1 MLFAAD
7 MLFFGLSRSYYL
19 LFAGEFL
26 GAVGMTLISG
36 ADQALLYDSLVAL
49 KAEGRAR
56 FYFSRYEAAGTLG
69 LLVAFPIGSWIAGLR
84 NYPNLLP
91 MPFALTTLSA
101 VLAAGMFSSM
111 REPPRAKPKEHF
123 FKMGMLGLRTLFAH
137 RELRAYVFNAITIS
151 SVTFFAFW
159 FYQPVMQRAGLG
171 VTYLGFIGAGFNLFS
186 AILLANVSILE
197 KAIGVR
203 RLLLLTA
210 FVPAI
215 LFIALGFTRLL
226 AFAIPALFILV
237 GCKMVRIPIL
247 NALINR
253 HVESENRATVIS
265 SVSLLERF
273 VTFLL
278 YPIVG
283 QLADLSLNYALWLLG
298 GVCLAF
304 ASRDTPQRPAS
315 DRRLGEFKD
324 QWPVIRAKGCK

>member
-1 MLFAAD
+1 
-7 MLFFGLSRSYYL
+7 
-19 LFAGEFL
+19 
-26 GAVGMTLISG
+26 
-36 ADQALLYDSLVAL
+36 
-49 KAEGRAR
+49 
-56 FYFSRYEAAGTLG
+56 
-69 LLVAFPIGSWIAGLR
+69 
-84 NYPNLLP
+84 

-101 VLAAGMFSSM
+101 VLAAGMFLSM
-111 REPPRAKPKEHF
+111 REPLRVKPKEHF
-123 FKMGMLGLRTLFAH
+123 FKMGMLGLHTLFAH
-137 RELRAYVFNAITIS
+137 RELRAYVLNAITIS

-186 AILLANVSILE
+186 AILLANVSSLE
-197 KAIGVR
+197 KVIGVR

-215 LFIALGFTRLL
+215 LFSALGFMHRL

-247 NALINR
+247 NELINR

-278 YPIVG
+278 YPAVG
-283 QLADLSLNYALWLLG
+283 LLADLSLNYALWLLG

-304 ASRDTPQRPAS
+304 AAGT
-315 DRRLGEFKD
+315 RLSG
-324 QWPVIRAKGCK
+324 RHLTGG